1 MKANKLAVALA
12 ALGTCCAL
20 PALAQD
26 RYYPNDGRSYNQ
38 PYDNRYDSRYENNRY
53 DSRYDNNRDDSRY
66 DTNRYDSRYDSRESR
81 QYRDDVAQVIDARPV
96 SGSGERE
103 ECWNP
108 RAGHFEEVRGP
119 DKAKI
124 VSKDTA
130 IGAVAGGVIGHQFD
144 SGAAGTVGGALLG
157 GLAGHAFEQ
166 HRDNQEKQDDL
177 DRSRCRVVQG
187 GEQQYDVTYRY
198 RGREYTA
205 RLDHQPGP
213 TLTPGREIDDEGEP
227 YHRP

>member
-1 MKANKLAVALA
+1 VEDIDMKASKLVIAIA
-12 ALGTCCAL
+12 ALGTCAAL

-26 RYYPNDGRSYNQ
+26 RYYPNDGRGYTQ
-38 PYDNRYDSRYENNRY
+38 PYDSRYDNRYDSRYDNRS
-53 DSRYDNNRDDSRY
+53 DRGRD
-66 DTNRYDSRYDSRESR
+66 
-81 QYRDDVAQVIDARPV
+81 RDGDVAQVIDARPV
-96 SGSGERE
+96 AGSGEHE

-108 RAGHFEEVRGP
+108 RAGHYEEVRGP
-119 DKAKI
+119 EKAKI
-124 VSKDTA
+124 LSKDTA

-166 HRDNQEKQDDL
+166 HRNNGEAQDDL

-187 GEQQYDVTYRY
+187 GEQAYDVTYRY
-198 RGREYTA
+198 HGREHVA

-213 TLTPGREIDDEGEP
+213 TLTLGREIDDEGEP
-227 YHRP
+227 YHKP